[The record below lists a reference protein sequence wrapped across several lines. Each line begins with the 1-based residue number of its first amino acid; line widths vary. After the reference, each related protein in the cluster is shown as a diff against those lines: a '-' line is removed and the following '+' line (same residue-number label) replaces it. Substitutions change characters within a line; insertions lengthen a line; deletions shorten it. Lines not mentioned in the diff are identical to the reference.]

1 MESPPETVVRKFNP
15 GVFQSDEELIRQFVV
30 RQHELQTVLEVLGE
44 NIGAPACQH
53 LLVVAPRG
61 RGKTMLL
68 ARVAAELRANAA
80 YSECLMPVRFM
91 EESHEVSCIGDFWLE
106 VLFYLANECAST
118 DPDLAKE
125 LKAAHADLATAWQD
139 GNYADRVRAT
149 VLMAADQ
156 LDKQLVLMV
165 ENFQD
170 LCDDVDPDF
179 GWQLRESLQMEP
191 AVMLLATATSRFKA
205 LDDAREPFFELF
217 MTIGLEPLDTDEC
230 KQLWEV
236 VSGESVERRDMR
248 PLEIL
253 TGGSPRLLTIVAELG
268 RQQSVRR
275 LMERLVALVDDHT
288 EYFRNH
294 LEGLPKTER
303 RVYVAAIGLWQPSST
318 SEIAA
323 RSRTDVR
330 LASSMLGRLVERGAL
345 VATGGSRKRRY
356 AAAERL
362 YCLYYRIRRKRDGA
376 AVVQML
382 MRFMSIFYNKTR
394 DLDIYNRLVA
404 EVRHDPMI
412 RKGMIDALKGDLGIL
427 SSAPEAAIAACD
439 EEIRNKT
446 TETLEWAE
454 LMQAKGVALYHLA
467 RFDAALEVYE
477 EIIDRFGKDSA
488 PQAREATAVAL
499 FNKGLVVQKAKG
511 AGAAIAIYDEIVA
524 TYQHDPDML
533 DVVLGAVINRDSL
546 HVQLG
551 QRRREALTSFTDIVA
566 RYNCDERPFLA
577 KHVAQAM
584 LHRGTLLQVMNPDTW
599 KSGLATWRE
608 LVTRFGESGDPLV
621 RPTVAKAY
629 SKIAAL
635 QMTRDLA
642 EEAIATCD
650 EAATYAEDGDAVEVL
665 TRVAFT
671 LFVKGMAH
679 DRLWQVDGALE
690 SFDKLDE
697 QFGDMVDDN
706 GLTWRWQAAWGR
718 ALTYYKAGMNG
729 HGREALRTL
738 YSMFD
743 RGQEA
748 ALSDLHRLV
757 VGLVAAGASPDS
769 LADEL
774 AADRDKSQALWP
786 LVVALRRRAGQ
797 PVRAPVEVMDV
808 ADDISRQIEEMAAQL
823 TSAQQA
829 GLGGKRPGP

>member
-1 MESPPETVVRKFNP
+1 
-15 GVFQSDEELIRQFVV
+15 
-30 RQHELQTVLEVLGE
+30 
-44 NIGAPACQH
+44 
-53 LLVVAPRG
+53 
-61 RGKTMLL
+61 MLL

-80 YSECLMPVRFM
+80 YSERLMPVRFM

-268 RQQSVRR
+268 RHQSGRPVRW

-303 RVYVAAIGLWQPSST
+303 RVYVAAISLWQPSST

-323 RSRTDVR
+323 RSRMDVR

-362 YCLYYRIRRKRDGA
+362 YCLYYKIRRKRDGA
-376 AVVQML
+376 DVVQML

-488 PQAREATAVAL
+488 QQAREAAAVAL

-524 TYQHDPDML
+524 TYQRDPDML

-566 RYNCDERPFLA
+566 CYNCDERPFLA

-665 TRVAFT
+665 TRVAFA
-671 LFVKGMAH
+671 LFVKGMAQS
-679 DRLWQVDGALE
+679 RLGQVDDALE
-690 SFDKLDE
+690 SFDALDK

-718 ALTYYKAGMNG
+718 TLTYYEARMAD

-738 YSMFD
+738 YAMVD
-743 RGQEA
+743 LGQEA

-757 VGLVAAGASPDS
+757 VGLAATGVSPDG

-774 AADRDKSQALWP
+774 AADRGKSQALWP
-786 LVVALRRRAGQ
+786 LVVALRTRAGQ
-797 PVRAPVEVMDV
+797 PVRAPEEVMDV
-808 ADDISRQIEEMAAQL
+808 AGDISRQIEELAAQL
-823 TSAQQA
+823 GSVRQT

>member
-1 MESPPETVVRKFNP
+1 MESSSDSVVRKFNP

-80 YSECLMPVRFM
+80 YSEHLMPVRFM

-191 AVMLLATATSRFKA
+191 TVMLLATATSRFKA

-236 VSGESVERRDMR
+236 VSGEPVERRDMR

-268 RQQSVRR
+268 LHQSVRR

-303 RVYVAAIGLWQPSST
+303 RVYVAAISLWQPSST

-323 RSRTDVR
+323 RSRMDVR

-362 YCLYYRIRRKRDGA
+362 YCLYYKIRRKRDGA

-394 DLDIYNRLVA
+394 DLDIYNRLIA

-412 RKGMIDALKGDLGIL
+412 RKGMIDALKGDRDVLN
-427 SSAPEAAIAACD
+427 SAPEAAIAAFD

-446 TETLEWAE
+446 TEPLEWAQ
-454 LMQAKGVALYHLA
+454 LMVAKGVALYHLTK
-467 RFDAALEVYE
+467 FDAALEMYE

-488 PQAREATAVAL
+488 PRARKTTAIAL
-499 FNKGLVVQKAKG
+499 FNKGLVVQKLNG
-511 AGAAIAIYDEIVA
+511 AAAIAIYNEIVA
-524 TYQHDPDML
+524 TYQRDSDML

-551 QRRREALTSFTDIVA
+551 QRHREALTSFTEIVA
-566 RYNCDERPFLA
+566 RYGCDDRPFLA

-584 LHRGTLLQVMNPDTW
+584 LHGGTLQVMNPNTW

-608 LVTRFGESGDPLV
+608 LVARFHESGDPLV
-621 RPTVAKAY
+621 RPTVAMTY

-642 EEAIATCD
+642 EEAIATCN
-650 EAATYAEDGDAVEVL
+650 EATAYAEDGDTVEVL
-665 TRVAFT
+665 TRVACAF
-671 LFVKGMAH
+671 FVKGLAEH
-679 DRLWQVDGALE
+679 RLGQVDDALK
-690 SFDKLDE
+690 SFDELDD
-697 QFGDMVDDN
+697 QFGDMVDYN
-706 GLTWRWQAAWGR
+706 GLTWRWKAIWGR
-718 ALTYYKAGMNG
+718 VITYYKAGMDD
-729 HGREALRTL
+729 HGREGLRALYAMLDSGR
-738 YSMFD
+738 
-743 RGQEA
+743 EA
-748 ALSDLHRLV
+748 ALSDLHRLIV
-757 VGLVAAGASPDS
+757 DLTAAGVSPDT

-786 LVVALRRRAGQ
+786 LVVALRRCAGQ

-808 ADDISRQIEEMAAQL
+808 ADDISRQIEELAAQL
-823 TSAQQA
+823 TSARQA
-829 GLGGKRPGP
+829 GLGGKRSGL